1 MANRHKRAQQ
11 TANLREQ
18 AQRRVDSDQRLKQH
32 EATIM
37 YDWREGDEHWT
48 WVITASVQE
57 IVDWAETVEKD

>member
-18 AQRRVDSDQRLKQH
+18 AQRRVDSGQRLKQH